1 VCAFHIISRKKKAVA
16 AAAAAC
22 CRFPWGIKF
31 LSRLKFHDERP
42 PARHESRRRRSFHLA
57 ANYYASNTDF
67 SLSPGASSTFNV
79 VTTKTGMC
87 QICQQQRK
95 MLISL
100 QLHSVKSLSIYSI

>member
-1 VCAFHIISRKKKAVA
+1 MSA
-16 AAAAAC
+16 
-22 CRFPWGIKF
+22 
-31 LSRLKFHDERP
+31 RP

-100 QLHSVKSLSIYSI
+100 QLHLVESLSIYSM